1 MNNPLRHALQALQLA
16 TVYKI
21 LTDTK
26 ITESDGFYG
35 HVFEFS
41 LDTSDALPLIWSEWH
56 VLHWLIVRGNS
67 VWQLVRLPTWFAY
80 LLSIKLDSAIRKSR
94 RLTTIK

>member
-1 MNNPLRHALQALQLA
+1 MGRTLLHIIFEEPFECLVSPIKVGCWIVNTTMNNPLRHALQALQLA

-41 LDTSDALPLIWSEWH
+41 LDTPDALPLIWSEWH
-56 VLHWLIVRGNS
+56 VLH
-67 VWQLVRLPTWFAY
+67 
-80 LLSIKLDSAIRKSR
+80 
-94 RLTTIK
+94 